1 MGKKVEAKMSKIDQ
15 AGYDGAFMDGVMTER
30 GSRLQNTG
38 DINGLIASSSMHAFN
53 TGLRHGQGVERERI
67 LDLLSAEG
75 LLSDSI
81 QRIIERVRN
90 DD

>member
-1 MGKKVEAKMSKIDQ
+1 MSKIDQ
-15 AGYDGAFMDGVMTER
+15 AGYNAAFAEGAK
-30 GSRLQNTG
+30 TG

-53 TGLRHGQGVERERI
+53 TGLRHGQSAERERI

-81 QRIIERVRN
+81 ERIIERVRN